1 MTTSPSQT
9 DRAYRMTVRGQLF
22 KHLGLQMYS
31 GAVPAITELISNAYD
46 AMAQNVWVTLP
57 LGRPITSRD
66 RIIVR
71 DDGHGM
77 SFSECNRLYL
87 AIGRDRRGGRAGL
100 TKRYNGVK
108 PRRVQGRKGIGKLAG
123 FGIANRIT
131 IRTAKDKE
139 LSHFTMDFKQL
150 TDSDDFVNRDGYS
163 PDNEVD
169 DGKQTDE
176 ANNAVVTM
184 TQLKI
189 RRAINENAF
198 RRSIARRLL
207 ILGSDF
213 VVHINGKA
221 ITRDEIDFQF
231 RFPETE
237 HSWEKATLT
246 NGKTILWWAGF
257 CKDTIPEEEQRGFVV
272 YVRGKL
278 AQTPWIFDLSGGA
291 WGQHGLQYLTGEV
304 QADFLDEKSDLI
316 ATDRGS
322 VRWEDP
328 MAAPLKEWGQATIR
342 HLLNQWVEKRR
353 DDKRRSP
360 TIIYYLEQASRL
372 PQRERQVFETVVNRI
387 CAIPQLDKD
396 EEGKEIADQL
406 VEFAYNAL
414 TNRGFV
420 EIIKSLNAA
429 SETDIDRFVDILS
442 EWSIIE
448 AVSMAHIIRGHL
460 EIIRKFGQMIREK
473 VPEKPDM
480 QDYIKANPWLVDPK
494 WTLLMHERAL
504 DTLIAEEFGLARS
517 KESEGQTR
525 FDFFCLGEMQNT
537 VYVVEAKRPGDLVGR
552 KEFDQLRDYVLFLK
566 RRLDSRPII
575 EGLLIADRIRPEDQE
590 HADMVQQSGVF
601 KIRSWNNL
609 FDSAHLLHVGFLDAV
624 KQRVPSDDPRV
635 QSLEMAV
642 NDE

>member
-100 TKRYNGVK
+100 TKGYNGVK

-163 PDNEVD
+163 PDNEAD

-176 ANNAVVTM
+176 ANNAIVTM

-189 RRAINENAF
+189 RRAINEHAF

-246 NGKTILWWAGF
+246 NGKTIQWWAGF

-372 PQRERQVFETVVNRI
+372 PHRERQVFETVVNRI

-414 TNRGFV
+414 TNRGFI

-575 EGLLIADRIRPEDQE
+575 EGLLIADRIRPEDRE

-601 KIRSWNNL
+601 RIRSWNNL